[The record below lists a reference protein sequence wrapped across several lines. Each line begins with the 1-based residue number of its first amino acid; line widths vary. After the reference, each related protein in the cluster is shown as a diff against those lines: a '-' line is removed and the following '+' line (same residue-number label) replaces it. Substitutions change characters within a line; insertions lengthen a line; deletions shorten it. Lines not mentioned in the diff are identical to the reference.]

1 MRRALLAGL
10 LACAPI
16 LVSATLFKWVD
27 EQGRVHYSDKP
38 PMQAPQQGVSEL
50 DRQGRVKREAESA
63 VQKRVREADEATR
76 RAAEAQAREAARRD
90 RALLESYRGPADV
103 ERERD
108 RRLAENHVV
117 LQGLLAQREA
127 LAAKSAGREALAAID
142 ARIARQRAEAARI
155 RARADADIQRLRLL
169 RGEAP

>member
-1 MRRALLAGL
+1 MRPSLLAVL
-10 LACAPI
+10 LACAPA
-16 LVSATLFKWVD
+16 LASATLFKWVD
-27 EQGRVHYSDKP
+27 EQGRVHYSDRP
-38 PMQAPQQGVSEL
+38 PLQAPQQGVSEL

-63 VQKRVREADEATR
+63 AQQRAREADEAAR
-76 RAAEAQAREAARRD
+76 RAAEAQVREAARRD

-108 RRLAENHVV
+108 RRLAENRVA
-117 LQGLLAQREA
+117 LQGLLAEREA
-127 LAAKSAGREALAAID
+127 LAAKSAGDAALAAID

-169 RGEAP
+169 HGEAP